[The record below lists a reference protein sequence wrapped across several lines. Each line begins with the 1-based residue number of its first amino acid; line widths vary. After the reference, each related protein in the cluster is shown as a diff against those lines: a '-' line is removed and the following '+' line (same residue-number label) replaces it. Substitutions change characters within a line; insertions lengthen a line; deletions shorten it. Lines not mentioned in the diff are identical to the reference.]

1 MSNLGIGV
9 IINMLGGYG
18 EAAAALIASQNKTIS
33 SMYLNS
39 EDELRIGL
47 EDGTVLVLWDDGQ
60 SCCENRYM
68 RTDDDLASFVGD
80 IFLGIEILSGPEQ
93 HDGDYGYIHESQF
106 LHVRTSGGTVVC
118 SSHNEHNGYYGG
130 FSIRARLEMHS

>member
-1 MSNLGIGV
+1 MSTPGIGV
-9 IINMLGGYG
+9 IIDMLGGYG
-18 EAAAALIASQNKTIS
+18 EAAAALIASQNKSIS

-47 EDGTVLVLWDDGQ
+47 EDGTVLVLWDNGQ

-68 RTDDDLASFVGD
+68 RTDDDLDSFVGD
-80 IFLGIEILSGPEQ
+80 IFLGIEILSGPEEE
-93 HDGDYGYIHESQF
+93 DDYGGGVHEVQF
-106 LHVRTSGGTVVC
+106 LHIRTSGGTVVC

-130 FSIRARLEMHS
+130 FSIKARLEMHS